1 MTTRERRH
9 EEPDGGAAG
18 HAQAAST
25 WILMGVWVLLG
36 LLFAYLLPYLA
47 YRGDLGGPVQ
57 PALGALLPEWPGG
70 QRARRVPVLRRRL
83 RADARGA
90 RIGSDYGW
98 DTLKTVL
105 VQRPSRMRVFG
116 AKLAALA
123 VGLLPF
129 AVVIFVGGAVA
140 SVLIA
145 GAEGAAV
152 DWPSTWELVRGLAV
166 GWFVLA
172 TWAALGVALAVA
184 SRGTALAIG
193 LGIVYALVIEGLLST
208 LASSVAWLEGFV
220 EYFLRANAYSLVTA
234 IGVPTASLQDNG
246 PGSFFGPFVGAGQA
260 VLVMSVYVAVFVGL
274 SAMLLRRRDV
284 S

>member
-1 MTTRERRH
+1 MRSLTAELLVMRKRS
-9 EEPDGGAAG
+9 
-18 HAQAAST
+18 ST
-25 WILMGVWVLLG
+25 WILMGVWVFLG
-36 LLFAYLLPYLA
+36 LLFAYLLPFLA
-47 YRGDLGGPVQ
+47 YRGDVGGPVR
-57 PALGALLPEWPGG
+57 PALEAMVPEGLVANVLAGFPFFGGVFALMLG
-70 QRARRVPVLRRRL
+70 VLT
-83 RADARGA
+83 A
-90 RIGSDYGW
+90 GSDYGW

-123 VGLLPF
+123 VALVPF
-129 AVVIFVGGAVA
+129 VVVIFVGGAVA

-145 GAEGAAV
+145 GAEGAVV
-152 DWPSTWELVRGLAV
+152 DWPSAWELVRGLAA

-172 TWAALGVALAVA
+172 TWAALGVALAVT

-260 VLVMSVYVAVFVGL
+260 VLVMSVYIACFVGL
-274 SAMLLRRRDV
+274 SAMLLRGRDV